1 MTLDSL
7 ISIFVFIV
15 GTCVGSFLNV
25 CIYRIPRDE
34 SIVFPGSHCPKCG
47 KAIKWHDNLPVL
59 SWLLLRAKCRHCA
72 QSISPRYAL
81 VETLVAV
88 LFTLVWLQYG
98 LQALTPVFW
107 LVIGGLVVATF
118 IDFEH
123 YIIPD
128 RISLGGIGA
137 GLLVSFFVPEL
148 HALTDPVFQLDG
160 LQGLASS
167 AIGVAAGS
175 GSLWM
180 VAVVGKMIFKKD
192 AMGLGDVKLLG
203 AIGAFMGWR
212 SVIFTIVISSFLGS
226 IVGVTLIAIGNRKWQ
241 SKIPYGPY
249 IAFAAVLWI
258 YFGPTL
264 WNAYMNYMLPSMHP

>member
-15 GTCVGSFLNV
+15 GACVGSFLNV
-25 CIYRIPRDE
+25 CIYRIPREE

-47 KAIKWHDNLPVL
+47 KAIKWYDNLPIL
-59 SWLLLRAKCRHCA
+59 SWLLLRAKCRNCG
-72 QSISPRYAL
+72 QSISARYAL

-88 LFTLVWLQYG
+88 LFTLVWMQYG
-98 LQALTPVFW
+98 PQALTPVFW
-107 LVIGGLVVATF
+107 LVIAGLVVATF

-128 RISLGGIGA
+128 RISLGGIA
-137 GLLVSFFVPEL
+137 VGLLLSFFVPEL
-148 HALTDPVFQLDG
+148 HALTNPVFQLDG

-249 IAFAAVLWI
+249 IALAAVVWI
-258 YFGPTL
+258 YLGPTL
-264 WNAYMNYMLPSMHP
+264 WNAYMNYMLPPIHP

>member
-1 MTLDSL
+1 MTLDSI

-15 GTCVGSFLNV
+15 GACIGSFLNV
-25 CIYRIPRDE
+25 CIYRIPREE
-34 SIVFPGSHCPKCG
+34 SIVFPGSHCPKCE
-47 KAIKWHDNLPVL
+47 KAIKWYDNLPII
-59 SWLLLRAKCRHCA
+59 SWLLLRAKCRNCS

-88 LFTLVWLQYG
+88 LYTLVWMQYG
-98 LQALTPVFW
+98 PQAITAVFC
-107 LVIGGLVVATF
+107 LVIAGLVVATF

-128 RISLGGIGA
+128 RISLGGIAA
-137 GLLVSFFVPEL
+137 GLLISFFVPEL
-148 HALTDPVFQLDG
+148 HSLVDPMFQLDG
-160 LQGLASS
+160 IQALSRS

-175 GSLWM
+175 GSLWL

-212 SVIFTIVISSFLGS
+212 SVVFTIVISSFAGS

-249 IAFAAVLWI
+249 IALAAVLWI
-258 YFGPTL
+258 YFGPAL
-264 WNAYMNYMLPSMHP
+264 WNMYMDYMMPPILP